1 MEKETALKVPLK
13 EQENLKELFLLL
25 EQNSMEQE
33 KKQVQQ
39 MADYIDTMEEKMG
52 EVLSQLKIMQEQLSG
67 IENKGLHAKA
77 EKIVGAVSDRL
88 EEAKEALG
96 NLKRAF
102 LVKADQAL
110 QAGKTK
116 GREALA
122 GILQTIH
129 LPRMTFRVQHL
140 LKRAIRTADQG
151 IEKLGDMADE
161 VHVARQHL
169 GNAGRALAGRKT
181 EKVNSRDPERGVI
194 YETQRLL
201 FQAMAAM
208 ERMERRTRKLLEHMD
223 RLAIREDQ
231 PRTSVRES
239 IQEIKADQLT
249 VHEPSQK
256 RRKETVRG

>member
-1 MEKETALKVPLK
+1 MEKETALKVPMK

-25 EQNSMEQE
+25 EQNGMEQE

-67 IENKGLHAKA
+67 IEDKGFHAKA

-208 ERMERRTRKLLEHMD
+208 ERMERRTGKLLEHMD

-239 IQEIKADQLT
+239 IQKIKADQLT